1 VISKPLDLAVAY
13 DASFIESVPVADRR
27 P

>member
-13 DASFIESVPVADRR
+13 DARFIESVPPAERKL
-27 P
+27 